1 MKAWIC
7 EPGFVMPLCAFE
19 ARSGLSRPSISSLQ
33 VPPLQLLEYQW
44 SEGEFDTL
52 GKLGSAHWPG
62 GITNTIMVIGKATM
76 VMTGG
81 HFQGRSCHVVDK

>member
-52 GKLGSAHWPG
+52 GKLGSARRPEG
-62 GITNTIMVIGKATM
+62 TPPSENLITP
-76 VMTGG
+76 
-81 HFQGRSCHVVDK
+81 QS